1 MNYRFLVPVLVAA
14 LFAAAPTPARAAE
27 SRAIVYATDFGS
39 GSINTVAFGPPRT
52 PACDL
57 ANVCSDAVLR
67 FAPPFLFVVERF
79 GCDNI
84 RELDPITFAPIG
96 QFSVGNGSNPND
108 IYAISESKAYVTRYD
123 SPDLWVVNPLSR
135 TFVKAISLTAF
146 ADADGIPEMN
156 RITYHADR
164 IFVSCQRLDR
174 NNFFTPTDSSLVVV
188 IDVQTDQ
195 FVDCD
200 PVAPGV
206 QGILLPRTNPTTEF
220 ATAPDGVFLLGCTGA
235 YGVNDGGV
243 VAVDPRTL
251 TANTV
256 EVTEA
261 QLGGDVNDVAVGP
274 GASGFA
280 KVFCVIS
287 DASFNTN
294 LVSYTRVAL
303 PVVASVYP
311 ATGFVLADAE
321 VNDRDE
327 VWLCDRTVS
336 APGMRVFSAT
346 TGAQLSTG
354 AISTCLPPSDIVFD
368 VIEPVAVSPGPAPA
382 GPAGVSLAGI
392 APNPAAGRTAQA
404 IQLRASAAGS
414 LEVRIVNAAGRAIR
428 TWRLEAG
435 PGETVLTWDG
445 ADDAG
450 RAAPAGVYLVHA
462 NQAGR
467 PGAASARLVR
477 LAPAR
482 L

>member
-1 MNYRFLVPVLVAA
+1 MLD
-14 LFAAAPTPARAAE
+14 
-27 SRAIVYATDFGS
+27 AT
-39 GSINTVAFGPPRT
+39 
-52 PACDL
+52 
-57 ANVCSDAVLR
+57 
-67 FAPPFLFVVERF
+67 
-79 GCDNI
+79 
-84 RELDPITFAPIG
+84 TFAPVR

-108 IYAISESKAYVTRYD
+108 IYAYSDVKAYVTRYD
-123 SPDLWVVNPLSR
+123 SPDLWVVDPLDG
-135 TFVKAISLTAF
+135 TFTKAISLAQF

-156 RITYHADR
+156 RIAYHAGR

-174 NNFFTPTDSSLVVV
+174 NNFFSPTDSSLVVV

-251 TANTV
+251 TASTV

-261 QLGGDVNDVAVGP
+261 QLGGDINDVAVAPTP
-274 GASGFA
+274 GGLTKA
-280 KVFCVIS
+280 FCVIS
-287 DASFNTN
+287 DASFNTA
-294 LVSYTRVAL
+294 LVGYTRGGAPNPSV
-303 PVVASVYP
+303 VYP

-336 APGMRVFSAT
+336 GPGIRVFSAA
-346 TGAQLSTG
+346 TGAQLTTN

-368 VIEPVAVSPGPAPA
+368 AIEPVGVPA
-382 GPAGVSLAGI
+382 GPASSAALGIALAGI
-392 APNPAAGRTAQA
+392 APNPAAGRTTQA
-404 IQLRASAAGS
+404 IRLRASEPGA
-414 LEVRIVNAAGRAIR
+414 LELTIVNAAGRAIR
-428 TWRLEAG
+428 TWRAAAG
-435 PGETVLTWDG
+435 PGETVLAWDG

-450 RAAPAGVYLVHA
+450 RPVPAGVYLVRA
-462 NQAGR
+462 QIAGR
-467 PGAASARLVR
+467 PGVATGRLVR